1 MRVRAWPVA
10 FLFSTSLAAS
20 AAPGTRG
27 TVVVSGDAPGVGRL
41 QQLLEQRLAQSG
53 LTVRGPIELSDS
65 AVTLGAPVPADAA
78 TQERIRQIFATV
90 EKAFGEARFDDAIAA
105 FSKMPANA
113 SASDTGLM
121 LFWEA
126 AIELKR
132 GNEITA
138 ESDARNALLA
148 AGELDVPGT
157 FPPSVLQL
165 FNTTKSGM
173 KQAAV
178 TVDAYPP
185 SAKVVLDE
193 RVLPLSFQAW
203 VGRHKLRVIAPGYRP
218 SEQTIEITESPAPV
232 TIQVALAPALK
243 APVDAMLTSL
253 MSRAELSDADAKIL
267 EQLAARDG
275 SSDVV
280 VAAIVR
286 ADATRAAVWVRGAK
300 PQKRNFTG
308 APSIIDATVADW
320 AASVLRDSRTATV
333 ATAVT
338 TPPPARRPQTPR
350 ATTPGLST
358 WVDAG
363 LGFANRQRALSGKTA
378 ETGGMTW
385 AKGLNLNYA
394 GPAPAL
400 EAGVEY
406 SGILAQVDLAFATY
420 ALSPIRTNSPTNSNV
435 SIDGGNSLFARVGAG
450 YRFHFGERRDAGTPF
465 VGGRLAADVESY
477 MSAKLA
483 GSPASFPS
491 HNRISPQLWV
501 EGGAPIG
508 AGALSGGLAFE
519 PGGSYSE
526 TPSGASGLSPAVSGL
541 GGRLDASWPVGERW
555 TLGGRYELMRRTIT
569 FKGVAAPDYS
579 PKLYN
584 AHVTDTS
591 HFATVVV
598 ERRF

>member
-1 MRVRAWPVA
+1 MRVRVWPVA
-10 FLFSTSLAAS
+10 FLFSTSLVAS

-27 TVVVSGDAPGVGRL
+27 TAVVSGDAPGVGRL
-41 QQLLEQRLAQSG
+41 QQLLEQRLTQSG
-53 LTVRGPIELSDS
+53 LTVRGPIDLSDS

-90 EKAFGEARFDDAIAA
+90 EKAFGEARFDEAIAS

-113 SASDTGLM
+113 SAADTGLM

-138 ESDARNALLA
+138 QSDARNALLA
-148 AGELDVPGT
+148 AGELDVPTT
-157 FPPSVLQL
+157 FPPSVQQL
-165 FNTTKSGM
+165 FSTTKAGM

-178 TVDAYPP
+178 TVDAYPS

-193 RVLPLSFQAW
+193 RVLPLSFQAF

-232 TIQVALAPALK
+232 TIPVALAPALK
-243 APVDAMLTSL
+243 APIDAMLTSI
-253 MSRAELSDADAKIL
+253 MSRAELSDADAKLL

-275 SSDVV
+275 NSNVV

-286 ADATRAAVWVRGAK
+286 GDATRAAVWVRGAK
-300 PQKRNFTG
+300 PQKRSFTG

-320 AASVLRDSRTATV
+320 AASVLRDSRASAAAV
-333 ATAVT
+333 AVT
-338 TPPPARRPQTPR
+338 TPTPARRAPS

-363 LGFANRQRALSGKTA
+363 LAFASRQRALRGTTA
-378 ETGGMTW
+378 ETGGTTW

-400 EAGVEY
+400 EAGLEY
-406 SGILAQVDLAFATY
+406 SGVLAQIDLAFATY
-420 ALSPIRTNSPTNSNV
+420 ALSPIKTNTPTKPNV
-435 SIDGGNSLFARVGAG
+435 SIGGGSSLFARVGAG
-450 YRFHFGERRDAGTPF
+450 YRFHFGDRGDAGTPF
-465 VGGRLAADVESY
+465 LGGRLAADVENY
-477 MSAKLA
+477 ISAKLA
-483 GSPASFPS
+483 ESPASFPS
-491 HNRISPQLWV
+491 HNRISPQVWI

-519 PGGSYSE
+519 PGGRYSE
-526 TPSGASGLSPAVSGL
+526 KPSGASGSSPAVSGF
-541 GGRLDASWPVGERW
+541 GGRLDGSWPVGERW
-555 TLGGRYELMRRTIT
+555 TLGGRYELMQRTIT
-569 FKGVAAPDYS
+569 FKHKAAPEYS

-584 AHVTDTS
+584 AHVADTS
-591 HFATVVV
+591 HFAAVVV